1 MGRDTVLDI
10 PKVSSKNAPCPGK
23 HTIVKKPDVAL
34 AVEGSIQPH
43 QFTPPTMV
51 DGTPYHDWGAKVT
64 LCWLDAHI

>member
-1 MGRDTVLDI
+1 MGHDTVLDI
-10 PKVSSKNAPCPGK
+10 PKVSSKNAPRPGK

-51 DGTPYHDWGAKVT
+51 DGTPYHNWGAKVT
-64 LCWLDAHI
+64 LCRLDAHI